1 MSKTAWKTRGASE
14 KQVAFVQ
21 KLIGERLTAT
31 LPEQM
36 LESLADL
43 QSGEEITGGQASALI
58 DALMAAPRKPK
69 AEAKPGY
76 YTLAGDVFVVV
87 QNKAKTHTYAKQM
100 VIHLTADDKKRGSW
114 EYKPGLGAQ
123 LAKSVPLTVQEAARL
138 GHLHGICMV
147 CGAALTDPKS
157 VTNGIGPVCAKR
169 LVK

>member
-1 MSKTAWKTRGASE
+1 MNAKTAWKARPASE

-21 KLIGERLTAT
+21 KLTGERDAAALS
-31 LPEQM
+31 EQL

-43 QSGEEITGGQASALI
+43 QSGEYLTGGQASALI
-58 DALMAAPRKPK
+58 DALMAAPRKAK

-76 YTLAGDVFVVV
+76 YTLAGEVFVVV
-87 QNKAKTHTYAKQM
+87 QNKAKQM

-138 GHLHGICMV
+138 GHLHGVCMI

-169 LVK
+169 L